1 MQHIVHLLETYGD
14 LFYPIIFI
22 WTFLEGETVVIF
34 GGYAGFH
41 DIVNPWLLLVSAW
54 LGSFLGDQLYYFLGF
69 RYGERLLARFPKA
82 RPKVGVAL
90 TLLCKYNVL
99 FIMSF
104 RFIYGVRNVSSFAVG
119 LSGLPWVRFASL
131 NFIAAGLWAS
141 SFVGAGYIFGHV
153 SEEVLGKGA
162 QAFGFTMLLIFI
174 LIIVLVMRMVSRTA
188 KTHAAHGAG
197 SAPLGVTRPIPVPAQ
212 AHAKSRS
219 LSAVDRNEPR
229 NVF

>member
-1 MQHIVHLLETYGD
+1 MQHIVHLFETYGD
-14 LFYPIIFI
+14 LFYPIIFV

-34 GGYAGFH
+34 GGYAGYH
-41 DIVNPWLLLVSAW
+41 GIVNPWLLLVSAW
-54 LGSFLGDQLYYFLGF
+54 LGSFLGDQLYYFLGL

-90 TLLCKYNVL
+90 ILLCKYNVL

-119 LSGLPWVRFASL
+119 LSGLPWIRFASL

-141 SFVGAGYIFGHV
+141 SFVSAGYIFGHV

-162 QAFGFTMLLIFI
+162 QAFGFAVLLIFM
-174 LIIVLVMRMVSRTA
+174 LIIVLVMRMVGRTTKA
-188 KTHAAHGAG
+188 HAVRDAG
-197 SAPLGVTRPIPVPAQ
+197 STPVGVARPIPVPVQ
-212 AHAKSRS
+212 VHATPHS
-219 LSAVDRNEPR
+219 LSAGDRNEPR
-229 NVF
+229 KVF